1 MNVPQWQRIWHRIR
15 AALTTEAL
23 VWIDALHAPALV
35 GMLIT
40 MLLGLL
46 LVVQLP
52 RYYPIDVG
60 VHEGY
65 GGDLPLLWG
74 FNTPEDDEH
83 GTYRWTQDG
92 AAIRLPGMGQR
103 PLLLQ
108 LDYIP
113 ISPAFMHMGPK
124 QMELWF
130 TDQFFT
136 SLPVTESGRQ
146 YTLLIPPRYMPQGTL
161 DLTIHTATFMP
172 PNDPRTLGTPL
183 DMVRVASTQPAGT
196 IALPAWDAVW
206 QWMLAVGLLWLIVA
220 RALTTGGY
228 PPSYRH
234 RWAAGMS
241 GMVIVL
247 VIVAAWLDPPRWG
260 YGATPAALAA
270 GSSLLL
276 LLVLLPLL
284 PRLFSRLHLP
294 IVPWAIAWLLLIAVV
309 AFGVRFGGRLYPLS
323 MWGDIGFHANRFIE
337 TFGLGELFLVSRN
350 RGVNFPYP
358 PGTYLVQA
366 PLILLDLDLRF
377 MLQFVATLLDG
388 LSVIVVYIIVIRA
401 STSPAPP
408 APAPIAGRGGTAREP
423 QHTIQWIALLAAALY
438 GFTSAGIMLTW
449 WSFATHIYTQCA
461 SVVLI
466 AGLIIAA
473 TSRPFNPTLSS
484 PNTGSP
490 RWAIAGV
497 GVLLTG
503 VFLGHFGFLINVVLM
518 GGLLLVWVWGA
529 AFRGSAWAQRVRF
542 PLLITYLWSGVVSLL
557 FFYLAFLPLFL
568 YQFDQVSQGGLTELA
583 DRAPVGRDR
592 LWDVLWHAGLVKHFG
607 FFPLLLMVVGIWRI
621 YQRGFGNKALNGAVQ
636 RGWRVLFGLMVCSL
650 IVSSFFAILPFIT
663 LSTQSTRWMM
673 FSAWVMAI
681 GAAFGFRLVWR
692 YGRAG
697 RVAVLAMGGFVVWNT
712 VYFWLTPM
720 LWRIRPPEPF

>member
-1 MNVPQWQRIWHRIR
+1 
-15 AALTTEAL
+15 
-23 VWIDALHAPALV
+23 
-35 GMLIT
+35 MLIA

-92 AAIRLPGMGQR
+92 ATIRLPGMGQR

-113 ISPAFMHMGPK
+113 ISAAVIQAGPK
-124 QMELWF
+124 QMELWL

-136 SLPVTESGRQ
+136 TLPVAESGRQ

-161 DLTIHTATFMP
+161 DLTIHTATFTP
-172 PNDPRTLGTPL
+172 PDDPRTLGTPL
-183 DMVRVASTQPAGT
+183 DMVRVVSTQPTGT

-206 QWMLAVGLLWLIVA
+206 QWMLAVVFFWLVVA
-220 RALTTGGY
+220 RALYTSGY
-228 PPSYRH
+228 PSAYRH

-247 VIVAAWLDPPRWG
+247 IIVAAWLDPSRWG
-260 YGATPAALAA
+260 YGATPAVLAA
-270 GSSLLL
+270 GSSLLV
-276 LLVLLPLL
+276 LLVIQPLL

-294 IVPWAIAWLLLIAVV
+294 VVPWAMAWLLLIAIA

-377 MLQFVATLLDG
+377 MLQLVATLLDG
-388 LSVIVVYIIVIRA
+388 LSVIVVYSIVIRA
-401 STSPAPP
+401 STGFPP
-408 APAPIAGRGGTAREP
+408 ALPGLHNKPVRDTDLPLKGYKGWVLYCGEGTHEP
-423 QHTIQWIALLAAALY
+423 QQAIQWVALLAAALY
-438 GFTSAGIMLTW
+438 GFTAAGIMLTW
-449 WSFATHIYTQCA
+449 WSFATHIYTQGA

-473 TSRPFNPTLSS
+473 TSRPFNPTHSS

-542 PLLITYLWSGVVSLL
+542 PLLITYLWSGFVSLL

-568 YQFDQVSQGGLTELA
+568 YQFNQVSQGGLTELA

-592 LWDVLWHAGLVKHFG
+592 LWDVLWHAGLVEHFG
-607 FFPLLLMVVGIWRI
+607 FFPLLLMAVGIWRI
-621 YQRGFGNKALNGAVQ
+621 YQRGFGKTALNGAAQ

-697 RVAVLAMGGFVVWNT
+697 RVTTLAMGGFVVWNT
-712 VYFWLTPM
+712 AYFWLAPM